1 MAGWPLVAGKSW
13 ELSGT
18 LLPHDG
24 EAQLAEV
31 RKPNGHTAVLFSGRS
46 NEGSHE
52 HSPRGIAW
60 SYDDGTTFTSVRIAD
75 DLTAGIT
82 CLASIRSLERQ
93 HSGNSAD
100 TRGTTGSSLLFS
112 HPSSGTNRSAG
123 VLLRSENDAESWQI
137 VSFATPEQPGAN
149 FGYSNLNALPKE
161 VASDSVTPL
170 ASTPTLVGVTYET
183 GDPGCEAPPPLAR
196 LSTAPSKFRV

>member
-1 MAGWPLVAGKSW
+1 MPGLHTQPRAA
-13 ELSGT
+13 T
-18 LLPHDG
+18 LR
-24 EAQLAEV
+24 QQ
-31 RKPNGHTAVLFSGRS
+31 RGHKG
-46 NEGSHE
+46 
-52 HSPRGIAW
+52 
-60 SYDDGTTFTSVRIAD
+60 DD
-75 DLTAGIT
+75 
-82 CLASIRSLERQ
+82 RQ
-93 HSGNSAD
+93 
-100 TRGTTGSSLLFS
+100 LLFS